1 MWLAGPTGDP
11 APLTAGPHDAGPVWS
26 PDGRWLAFGSRRGEK
41 DKEATLHVLPVD
53 GPGEVRTVVAMPDGI
68 ADVAWSPDGK
78 WLAFTSRTRDA
89 RYEAKD
95 ESWQSPR
102 KVETFFAR
110 LDSVGWMFDRPQHV
124 HVVAADGT
132 GAVRNLTPGPF
143 QHHGVSWLADS
154 SGVVT
159 AAARHD
165 GWDRD
170 LAEDLYV
177 VPLDGPVRALTK
189 QTGIYGQPA
198 VSPDGASVAFLGAD
212 DPGIDPQ
219 NAKVGV
225 IDLAGGGHRWISD
238 GPRPHVHADRRR
250 AAAGVAGRLDAAGD
264 GRGPRRHPPL
274 PARRRRV
281 DAARAAHV
289 RTRSRCRR
297 STPPAAASPWP
308 SRPSSTRPRSSPS
321 TARSP
326 RSPAASSAGRSS
338 PCRRPTAPARSTPGS
353 CAPRA
358 SRPGAK
364 YPVLLNVHGGPFT
377 QYGETFFDE
386 AQMQAAAGFV
396 VRHVQPPRR
405 QRARHGV
412 GPGDHG
418 PQAPQGPRARVGA
431 RSTSTT

>member
-1 MWLAGPTGDP
+1 MAGLRLAAGREGQGGHAARP
-11 APLTAGPHDAGPVWS
+11 AGRRARASCARSS
-26 PDGRWLAFGSRRGEK
+26 P
-41 DKEATLHVLPVD
+41 
-53 GPGEVRTVVAMPDGI
+53 MPDGI
-68 ADVAWSPDGK
+68 ADVTWSPDGK

-110 LDSVGWMFDRPQHV
+110 LDSVGWTFDRPLHV

-132 GAVRNLTPGPF
+132 GSVRNLTPGPF
-143 QHHGVSWLADS
+143 QHHGLSWLADS

-189 QTGIYGQPA
+189 QTGMYSQPA

-225 IDLAGGGHRWISD
+225 IDLAGGGHRWVST
-238 GPRPHVHADRRR
+238 GLDRTFMPT
-250 AAAGVAGRLDAAGD
+250 AGVRPPVWLDDVDAAGD
-264 GRGPRRHPPL
+264 RRGPRRHAPV

-281 DAARAAHV
+281 DAARARHV
-289 RTRSRCRR
+289 RAPLGVVVRRRRRPHRHGPVDRRAPVRDRHPGRPGHGADPQLPRLGEVRRADDRRDRRDRCVDHAPRGVR
-297 STPPAAASPWP
+297 GAAEVPRAAQ
-308 SRPSSTRPRSSPS
+308 RPRRAVHPV
-321 TARSP
+321 RRDVLRRGP
-326 RSPAASSAGRSS
+326 DAGR
-338 PCRRPTAPARSTPGS
+338 RRVR
-353 CAPRA
+353 R
-358 SRPGAK
+358 
-364 YPVLLNVHGGPFT
+364 
-377 QYGETFFDE
+377 
-386 AQMQAAAGFV
+386 
-396 VRHVQPPRR
+396 RHVQPPRR
-405 QRARHGV
+405 QRAGHAV

-418 PQAPQGPRARVGA
+418 SQAPQGPRHRAGA